1 MSYPTDTSPPAD
13 SEPPHFVHLTD
24 DQLDVLADKVYTRMK
39 EKLFAEIGKT
49 VVQKFL
55 YLVGLGAV
63 AFAAYA
69 GGKGWLS
76 K

>member
-1 MSYPTDTSPPAD
+1 MREITDETPPED
-13 SEPPHFVHLTD
+13 TEPPHLVHLTD
-24 DQLDVLADKVYTRMK
+24 NQLNALADKVYDRLK

-55 YLVGLGAV
+55 YLLGVGAV
-63 AFAAYA
+63 IFAAWA
-69 GGKGWLS
+69 GGKGWFT